1 MGARGIDLVRKGVW
15 FPVEHDG
22 LMYHIQLKK
31 GDVGR
36 YVLLPGDPGRCSL
49 IAEYF
54 DHAEKIAQNR
64 EYTTYA
70 GYLLGEKV
78 AVMSTGIGGPSA
90 AIGVEELAAVGADTF
105 IRVGTSG
112 GVQPVTRVG
121 DLVITS
127 AAVRDEGTSQQYMP
141 LAFPAVADLDVT
153 LALREAAGRLGVPY
167 HVGVTQS
174 KDSFYGELQ
183 PERMPVA
190 DQLLSRWKAW
200 MAGGVLCSEM
210 EAAAIFV
217 VSSVLR
223 KRAGGI
229 MLVIGSQ
236 ELLSQ
241 SPEEHA
247 RRVDLDPLIRTAV
260 EAVKIL
266 IQKDRAASA

>member
-1 MGARGIDLVRKGVW
+1 MELQ
-15 FPVEHDG
+15 G
-22 LMYHIQLKK
+22 LMYHIQLKQ

-36 YVLLPGDPGRCSL
+36 YVLLPGDPGRCSV
-49 IAEYF
+49 IAGYF

-64 EYTTYA
+64 EYTTYT
-70 GYLLGEKV
+70 GSLLGEKV
-78 AVMSTGIGGPSA
+78 SVMSTGIGCPST
-90 AIGVEELAAVGADTF
+90 AIGVEELAAIGADTF

-112 GVQPVTRVG
+112 GMQPFVQAG

-127 AAVRDEGTSQQYMP
+127 AAVRDEGTTPQYMP

-153 LALREAAGRLGVPY
+153 LALREAAGRLGMHY

-174 KDSFYGELQ
+174 KDSFYGQRQ

-190 DQLLSRWKAW
+190 EQLLSRWKAW
-200 MAGGVLCSEM
+200 IAGGVLCSEM

-229 MLVIGSQ
+229 MLVVNNQ
-236 ELLSQ
+236 ELPPLP
-241 SPEEHA
+241 PEELV
-247 RRVDLDPLIRTAV
+247 RRSDLGPLIRTV
-260 EAVKIL
+260 IEGMKIL
-266 IQKDRAASA
+266 IEKDRAASP

>member
-1 MGARGIDLVRKGVW
+1 MERDGV
-15 FPVEHDG
+15 
-22 LMYHIQLKK
+22 MYHIQLKR

-49 IAEYF
+49 IAKHF
-54 DHAEKIAQNR
+54 DNAEKIAQNR

-78 AVMSTGIGGPSA
+78 AVMSTGIGCPSA
-90 AIGVEELAAVGADTF
+90 AIGVEELAAIGADTF
-105 IRVGTSG
+105 LRVGTSG
-112 GVQPVTRVG
+112 GMQQYTQVG

-127 AAVRDEGTSQQYMP
+127 AAVRDEGTSRQYMP

-153 LALREAAGRLGVPY
+153 LALREAAERLRVPH
-167 HVGVTQS
+167 HVGITQS
-174 KDSFYGELQ
+174 KDSFFGELQ

-200 MAGGVLCSEM
+200 TTGGVLCSEM

-217 VSSVLR
+217 VSSVLK

-229 MLVIGSQ
+229 MLVVGDE
-236 ELLSQ
+236 ELRPLP
-241 SPEEHA
+241 PEEHA
-247 RRVDLDPLIRTAV
+247 RQRDLGPLIRTAI

-266 IQKDRAASA
+266 ITKDRSASA

>member
-1 MGARGIDLVRKGVW
+1 MERDGVM
-15 FPVEHDG
+15 H
-22 LMYHIQLKK
+22 HIQLNR

-36 YVLLPGDPGRCSL
+36 YVLLPGDPARCSL
-49 IAEYF
+49 IAKHF
-54 DHAEKIAQNR
+54 DNAERIAQNR
-64 EYTTYA
+64 EYTTYT

-78 AVMSTGIGGPSA
+78 SVMSTGIGCPST
-90 AIGVEELAAVGADTF
+90 AIGVEELAAIGADTF

-112 GVQPVTRVG
+112 GMQQYTQVG

-127 AAVRDEGTSQQYMP
+127 AAVRDEGTTRQYMP

-153 LALREAAGRLGVPY
+153 LALREAAERLGVPY
-167 HVGVTQS
+167 HVGITQS

-200 MAGGVLCSEM
+200 IAGGVLCSEM

-217 VSSVLR
+217 VSSVLK

-229 MLVIGSQ
+229 MLVVGNQ
-236 ELLSQ
+236 ELPPLP
-241 SPEEHA
+241 PEEHA
-247 RRVDLDPLIRTAV
+247 RRTDLGPLIRTAI
-260 EAVKIL
+260 EAMKTL
-266 IQKDRAASA
+266 IKKDRIASA

>member
-1 MGARGIDLVRKGVW
+1 MEHYGVM
-15 FPVEHDG
+15 H
-22 LMYHIQLKK
+22 HIQLKR

-36 YVLLPGDPGRCSL
+36 YVLSPGDPGRCSL
-49 IAEYF
+49 IAEHF
-54 DHAEKIAQNR
+54 DHAEKIAQTR
-64 EYTTYA
+64 EYTTYT

-78 AVMSTGIGGPSA
+78 SVMSTGIGCPST
-90 AIGVEELAAVGADTF
+90 AIGVEELAAIGADTF

-112 GVQPVTRVG
+112 GMQQYVQVG

-127 AAVRDEGTSQQYMP
+127 AAVRDEGTSPQYMP

-153 LALREAAGRLGVPY
+153 LALREAAERLGVRY
-167 HVGVTQS
+167 HVGITQS
-174 KDSFYGELQ
+174 KDSFYGQRQ
-183 PERMPVA
+183 PEPMPVA

-200 MAGGVLCSEM
+200 IAGGVLCSEM

-229 MLVIGSQ
+229 MLVVGNQ
-236 ELLSQ
+236 ELPPLP
-241 SPEEHA
+241 PEEHA
-247 RRVDLDPLIRTAV
+247 RQMDLDPLIRTAI

-266 IQKDRAASA
+266 IQKDQTTPA

>member
-1 MGARGIDLVRKGVW
+1 MERDGV
-15 FPVEHDG
+15 
-22 LMYHIQLKK
+22 MYHIHLKR

-49 IAEYF
+49 IAKHF
-54 DHAEKIAQNR
+54 DNAEKIAQNR
-64 EYTTYA
+64 EYTTYT

-78 AVMSTGIGGPSA
+78 AVMSTGIGCPSA
-90 AIGVEELAAVGADTF
+90 AIGVEEVAAIGADTF

-112 GVQPVTRVG
+112 GMQQYTQVG

-127 AAVRDEGTSQQYMP
+127 AAVRDEGTSRQYMP

-153 LALREAAGRLGVPY
+153 LALREAAEQLGVPY
-167 HVGVTQS
+167 HVGITQS

-190 DQLLSRWKAW
+190 DELLSRWKAW
-200 MAGGVLCSEM
+200 ITGGVLCSEM

-217 VSSVLR
+217 VSSVLK

-229 MLVIGSQ
+229 MLVVGDE
-236 ELLSQ
+236 ELRPLP
-241 SPEEHA
+241 PEEHA
-247 RRVDLDPLIRTAV
+247 RQRDLGPLVQTAI

-266 IQKDRAASA
+266 ITKDRSASA